1 MSTTNDHKISSL
13 YNKLTTLKQ
22 PELNA
27 AVKNVH
33 RVILTLCRLDPTYF
47 IGIDAAIAITKK
59 FLSKLSDDAII
70 GYINTPAL
78 LQLFHSRYHKDIK
91 TLLLTISNLFPFLLG
106 FYDHIMYALNY
117 LDTET
122 NDQKTKE
129 NLFFII
135 QLIKEFGD
143 LSTEDKVYILKR
155 LIMFLNQS
163 TGLISELSKF
173 MPIFDMSKEVTTDVC
188 QYLSTNKDILNDI
201 VIKIESVGI
210 DTLLEKSIISL
221 DALVNIVENSKGSV
235 MSRDS
240 RDSVSPAIVTPDN
253 SPQNSPKN
261 SPKASGKKSFWGS
274 GKRKPRK
281 TRKNNK
287 RTKKMKPKRKTRK

>member
-33 RVILTLCRLDPTYF
+33 RVILKLCRLDPTYF

-70 GYINTPAL
+70 RYINTPAL
-78 LQLFHSRYHKDIK
+78 LQLFHKRYHEDIK
-91 TLLLTISNLFPFLLG
+91 TLLLTLSNVFPFLLG
-106 FYDHIMYALNY
+106 FYHHIMYALNY
-117 LDTET
+117 LDTDT
-122 NDQKTKE
+122 DDQKNRE
-129 NLFFII
+129 NLFFVI
-135 QLIKEFGD
+135 QLIKEFGY
-143 LSTEDKVYILKR
+143 LSTEDKVYILNS
-155 LIMFLNQS
+155 LAIFLNQS
-163 TGLISELSKF
+163 TTLISELSTF
-173 MPIFDMSKEVTTDVC
+173 MPIFGMSKEVTTDVC
-188 QYLSTNKDILNDI
+188 HYLSTNKDILNDI

-240 RDSVSPAIVTPDN
+240 RDSRNSRDSVSPVFVMPAIVTPDN
-253 SPQNSPKN
+253 SP
-261 SPKASGKKSFWGS
+261 KASGKKGFLGI
-274 GKRKPRK
+274 GKGKTRKTNKQTKTRKPNRK
-281 TRKNNK
+281 TRK
-287 RTKKMKPKRKTRK
+287 